1 MHKFSSGVKAIT
13 GVMLIIICAMIPSSI
28 IFPQEDLSLS
38 NISLHSNWQ
47 IQGLLLTSLLCGPE
61 IGTISA
67 IAYLIIGLF
76 YLPVFHGGGS
86 VGYILTHEFG
96 YLLGFIPAAWTCGFL
111 AKKNSKA
118 NLINYSIYTTISLC
132 IIHIIGIVYLVFG
145 KIFGNWVYSLSDL
158 ILINTFIPFPTQ
170 LLLCISISLFSI
182 LLKRILIVK
191 WFYLR
196 VANWKY

>member
-1 MHKFSSGVKAIT
+1 MAIT

-38 NISLHSNWQ
+38 ISPLHSNWQ
-47 IQGLLLTSLLCGPE
+47 IQGVLLTSLLCGPQ

-67 IAYLIIGLF
+67 ISYLIIGLF

-96 YLLGFIPAAWTCGFL
+96 YLLGFIPAAWICGFL
-111 AKKNSKA
+111 AKQNTKA
-118 NLINYSIYTTISLC
+118 NLINYSCYTILSLC
-132 IIHIIGIVYLVFG
+132 VVHIIGIIYLIIG
-145 KIFGNWVYSLSDL
+145 KVFGNWLENLSDL

-170 LLLCISISLFSI
+170 LLLCISISLLSI
-182 LLKRILIVK
+182 FLRRVLIIK
-191 WFYLR
+191 
-196 VANWKY
+196 

>member
-1 MHKFSSGVKAIT
+1 MHKFTIWVQAIT

-38 NISLHSNWQ
+38 ISPLHSNWQ
-47 IQGLLLTSLLCGPE
+47 IQGVLLTSLLCGSQ

-67 IAYLIIGLF
+67 ISYLIIGLF

-96 YLLGFIPAAWTCGFL
+96 YLLGFIPAAWICGFL
-111 AKKNSKA
+111 AKQNTKA
-118 NLINYSIYTTISLC
+118 NLINYSYYTILSLC
-132 IIHIIGIVYLVFG
+132 VVHIIGIIYLIIG
-145 KIFGNWVYSLSDL
+145 KVFGNWLEDLSDL

-170 LLLCISISLFSI
+170 LLLCISISLLSI
-182 LLKRILIVK
+182 FLRRVLIIK
-191 WFYLR
+191 
-196 VANWKY
+196 

>member
-1 MHKFSSGVKAIT
+1 MYKLRKVNSLHKFSSGVKAIT

-38 NISLHSNWQ
+38 NIPLNSNWQ

-67 IAYLIIGLF
+67 ISYLIIGLF

-96 YLLGFIPAAWTCGFL
+96 YLLGFIPAAWICGFL
-111 AKKNSKA
+111 AKNTSKA
-118 NLINYSIYTTISLC
+118 NLINYSFYSAISLC
-132 IIHIIGIVYLVFG
+132 IVHFIGIIYLILG
-145 KIFGNWVYSLSDL
+145 KIFGNWLDSLFDL

-170 LLLCISISLFSI
+170 LLLCISISLLSL
-182 LLKRILIVK
+182 LLKRILILK
-191 WFYLR
+191 
-196 VANWKY
+196 

>member
-38 NISLHSNWQ
+38 NIPLNSNWQ
-47 IQGLLLTSLLCGPE
+47 IQGLLLTSLICGPE

-67 IAYLIIGLF
+67 ISYLIIGLF

-111 AKKNSKA
+111 AKKTSKP
-118 NLINYSIYTTISLC
+118 NLINYSFYTAISLC
-132 IIHIIGIVYLVFG
+132 IIHITGIIYLIFG
-145 KIFGNWVYSLSDL
+145 KIFGNWLDSLSDL
-158 ILINTFIPFPTQ
+158 ILVNTFIPFPNQ
-170 LLLCISISLFSI
+170 LLLCISISLLSI
-182 LLKRILIVK
+182 LLKSLLIVK
-191 WFYLR
+191 
-196 VANWKY
+196 